1 MVSGQNLPRITD
13 LFPSH
18 QPSTLNHQ
26 FSPMPV
32 THLTDFSD
40 RFSPMLVKELRQGLR
55 AKTFLAVFLSL
66 QVFLAVMMFSA
77 TASSSSDQV
86 GDVVSGIIFGF
97 FAIAVLLVQPLRGI
111 SALSSEVKSNTLDMM
126 ALTRLSSSKIV
137 MGKWVAIVSQTAL
150 LLSTIIPY
158 LILRYFF
165 GGMNLIGELV
175 MLALLFLTSI
185 ALTAVTVGLSGCS
198 SVIIRSLLP
207 IFGLPTLLWT
217 LLMMMSFGLRGT
229 GFSDFFSLGDS
240 SSRITVAAYVASITY
255 VGVSMLSLGA
265 SLIAPAAENHCIW
278 RRLFALVAMIILI
291 PLCQMNIIEEG
302 WHSLLVFTIAAPAI
316 VIALSESAP
325 LVSSVCEPF
334 VRRGILGK
342 AVGLFFY
349 PIWQSGIL
357 FAVLLGALGLA
368 AIFVHPSFRASGSF
382 NEDMATVHIAFM
394 GSLFFP
400 AVWQAFLFRGEGQRI
415 ANYLLILVGSYVMLG
430 ILHMLSDAM
439 NSADFLW
446 FFAWNPLAF
455 IAMVDEGK
463 APDVVYLTWVCIVD
477 LLLAML
483 LVIHPL
489 LLFRKSAAVLHET
502 EVSPH
507 SD

>member
-1 MVSGQNLPRITD
+1 
-13 LFPSH
+13 
-18 QPSTLNHQ
+18 
-26 FSPMPV
+26 MPV

-66 QVFLAVMMFSA
+66 QIFLAVMMFSA

-97 FAIAVLLVQPLRGI
+97 FAVAVLLVQPLRGI

-175 MLALLFLTSI
+175 MLALLFLTSV

-207 IFGLPTLLWT
+207 IFGLPAALWT
-217 LLMMMSFGLRGT
+217 LLMMMNFGMRGSSF
-229 GFSDFFSLGDS
+229 SEFFSLADS
-240 SSRITVAAYVASITY
+240 TSRIAVAAYVACIAYT
-255 VGVSMLSLGA
+255 GVSMLSLGA

-278 RRLFALVAMIILI
+278 RRLFALVAMLVMI
-291 PLCQMNIIEEG
+291 PLNYYDVIDEG
-302 WHSLLVFTIAAPAI
+302 WHTLLVFTIAGPAI
-316 VIALSESAP
+316 IIALTESAP
-325 LVSSVCEPF
+325 LVSTVCKPF
-334 VRRGILGK
+334 VRRGIIGK
-342 AVGLFFY
+342 AVGLLFY
-349 PIWQSGIL
+349 PVWPSGIL
-357 FAVLLGALGLA
+357 FSVLLGILGMA
-368 AIFVHPSFRASGSF
+368 AIFIHPFFRSSVSPD
-382 NEDMATVHIAFM
+382 EDFATVMMAFM

-400 AVWQAFLFRGEGQRI
+400 AVWQAFFFRGEGQRI
-415 ANYLLILVGSYVMLG
+415 ANYLLILVGSYIMLG
-430 ILHMLSDAM
+430 VLYMLAEAM
-439 NSADFLW
+439 NNADFLW

-455 IAMVDEGK
+455 IVMADEGK
-463 APDVVYLTWVCIVD
+463 SPDVVYLGCVCVVNVFLMMLMMIQA
-477 LLLAML
+477 LLLL
-483 LVIHPL
+483 RKTGPVIEEAEA
-489 LLFRKSAAVLHET
+489 SLHAR
-502 EVSPH
+502 
-507 SD
+507 

>member
-1 MVSGQNLPRITD
+1 
-13 LFPSH
+13 
-18 QPSTLNHQ
+18 
-26 FSPMPV
+26 MPV
-32 THLTDFSD
+32 THLNDFSD

-55 AKTFLAVFLSL
+55 AKTFLVVFLSL

-97 FAIAVLLVQPLRGI
+97 FAVAVLLVQPLRGI

-137 MGKWVAIVSQTAL
+137 MGKWVAIVSQTGL

-217 LLMMMSFGLRGT
+217 LLMMMSFGMRGV
-229 GFSDFFSLGDS
+229 GFSDFFSLADS
-240 SSRITVAAYVASITY
+240 ESRISVGLYVVCICY

-278 RRLFALVAMIILI
+278 RRLFALAAMLVVI
-291 PLCQMNIIEEG
+291 PLCYFDVVDDG
-302 WHSLLVFTIAAPAI
+302 WHATLVFVIAAPAL
-316 VIALSESAP
+316 VIGLSESAP
-325 LVSSVCEPF
+325 LVRTVCEPF
-334 VRRGILGK
+334 VKWGMPGK
-342 AVGLFFY
+342 TIGLLFY
-349 PIWQSGIL
+349 PTWASGIL
-357 FAVLLGALGLA
+357 FSVLLAVLGLA
-368 AIFVHPSFRASGSF
+368 AIFVHPAVRVAGNWS
-382 NEDMATVHIAFM
+382 EDTITVMLAFM
-394 GSLFFP
+394 GSFFFP
-400 AVWQAFLFRGEGQRI
+400 AVWQAFLFRGDGQRI
-415 ANYLLILVGSYVMLG
+415 AHYLLLLVGSYVMLG
-430 ILHMLSDAM
+430 ILHLLADAM

-446 FFAWNPLAF
+446 FFAWHPLAF
-455 IAMVDEGK
+455 IAMADEGK
-463 APDVVYLTWVCIVD
+463 SPDMWYLSWAAAVD
-477 LLLAML
+477 LLLMMV
-483 LVIHPL
+483 LVIHAL
-489 LLFRKSAAVLHET
+489 LLFRKSSGIIEET
-502 EVSPH
+502 EATLQSH
-507 SD
+507 

>member
-1 MVSGQNLPRITD
+1 
-13 LFPSH
+13 
-18 QPSTLNHQ
+18 
-26 FSPMPV
+26 MPI

-66 QVFLAVMMFSA
+66 QIFLAVMMFSA
-77 TASSSSDQV
+77 TAASSSDQV

-97 FAIAVLLVQPLRGI
+97 FAVAVLLVQPLRGI

-165 GGMNLIGELV
+165 GGMNLIGEMV

-185 ALTAVTVGLSGCS
+185 SLTAVTVGLSGCS

-207 IFGLPTLLWT
+207 IFGLPIGLWLLIM
-217 LLMMMSFGLRGT
+217 LLEDGMRGT
-229 GFSDFFSLGDS
+229 GFSEFFSLADS
-240 SSRITVAAYVASITY
+240 SSRIAAIAYVAYIAY
-255 VGVSMLSLGA
+255 LGLSMLSLGA

-278 RRLFALVAMIILI
+278 RRLFALVAMLVII
-291 PLCQMNIIEEG
+291 PLSYFGLIESG
-302 WHSLLVFTIAAPAI
+302 FHSLLVFAIAGPAI

-325 LVSSVCEPF
+325 LVSTVCKPF
-334 VRRGILGK
+334 IKRGLAGK
-342 AVGLFFY
+342 VVGLFFY
-349 PIWQSGIL
+349 PTWPSGIL
-357 FAVLLGALGLA
+357 FSVLLGLLGIV
-368 AIFVHPSFRASGSF
+368 AIFFHPDFYSSSSR
-382 NEDMATVHIAFM
+382 NEEVATIMLALM

-400 AVWQAFLFRGEGQRI
+400 AVWQAFFFRGDGQRI
-415 ANYLLILVGSYVMLG
+415 ANYLLILVGSFIMMGVLYL
-430 ILHMLSDAM
+430 LAESM
-439 NSADFLW
+439 NNADFLW

-455 IAMVDEGK
+455 VVMADEGK
-463 APDVVYLTWVCIVD
+463 AADVVYLSWAAVID
-477 LLLAML
+477 AALMML
-483 LVIHPL
+483 LVIHSL
-489 LLFRKSAAVLHET
+489 LLLRKSAPVLEET
-502 EVSPH
+502 EASLH
-507 SD
+507 AEH